1 MAVMFEF
8 FSHPSVSRKLR
19 MRLGLFLAISVVIAV
34 IIIRDVVIG
43 DLAWWLAALGIVA
56 GAAVGTPIGRLLTIK
71 WHETEEHAFSEMD
84 IVGGIGLALYI
95 ALEVSRNWLLGHWVS
110 GVALST
116 LSLAFLAGA
125 LFGRYLGIRI
135 SVKRVLDENLPR
147 A

>member
-1 MAVMFEF
+1 MAAMFAF

-19 MRLGLFLAISVVIAV
+19 IRLGIFLLISIVIAA
-34 IIIRDVVIG
+34 IIVRDVVIG
-43 DLAWWLAALGIVA
+43 DLAWWLAALGIIVGVA
-56 GAAVGTPIGRLLTIK
+56 AGTPLGRLLTIK

-84 IVGGIGLALYI
+84 IAGGIGIALYI

-135 SVKRVLDENLPR
+135 SVSRVLDENLPR
-147 A
+147 

>member
-1 MAVMFEF
+1 MFAF

-19 MRLGLFLAISVVIAV
+19 IRLGIFLLISIVIAA
-34 IIIRDVVIG
+34 IIVRDVVIG
-43 DLAWWLAALGIVA
+43 DLAWWLAALGIIVGVA
-56 GAAVGTPIGRLLTIK
+56 AGTPLGRLLTIK

-84 IVGGIGLALYI
+84 IAGGIGIALYI

-135 SVKRVLDENLPR
+135 SVSRVLDENLPR
-147 A
+147 